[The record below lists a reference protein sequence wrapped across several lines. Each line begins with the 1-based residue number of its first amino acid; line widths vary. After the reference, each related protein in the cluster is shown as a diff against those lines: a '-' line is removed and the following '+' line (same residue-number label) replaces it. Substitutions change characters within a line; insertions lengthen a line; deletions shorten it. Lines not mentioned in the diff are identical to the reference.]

1 MRDIGRLN
9 ALKLLVWLLVV
20 SDKTP
25 SVRTCG
31 LKPST
36 LKQLGQP
43 IQQPSSTGEVKVR
56 PIPFPAGELSVGAG
70 CSKNRASIQC
80 PKALGKKTKPSFLHW
95 WASGRR
101 FSMNE
106 LSTF

>member
-1 MRDIGRLN
+1 MGLPRARQAFPLSGKVWDRPGRRDCWKGAGVGVEHGDERLRATLN
-9 ALKLLVWLLVV
+9 ALKSPVWLLVV

-56 PIPFPAGELSVGAG
+56 PFPRGEAPWGGWL
-70 CSKNRASIQC
+70 
-80 PKALGKKTKPSFLHW
+80 L
-95 WASGRR
+95 
-101 FSMNE
+101 
-106 LSTF
+106 

>member
-1 MRDIGRLN
+1 MARGDIESGDERLREALN
-9 ALKLLVWLLVV
+9 ALKSPVWLLVV

-43 IQQPSSTGEVKVR
+43 IHQPSNTGEVKVR
-56 PIPFPAGELSVGAG
+56 PIPQGELCGD
-70 CSKNRASIQC
+70 
-80 PKALGKKTKPSFLHW
+80 LL
-95 WASGRR
+95 
-101 FSMNE
+101 
-106 LSTF
+106 

>member
-1 MRDIGRLN
+1 MKGKGAGVGVEHGDERLRATLN
-9 ALKLLVWLLVV
+9 ALKSPVWLLVV

-56 PIPFPAGELSVGAG
+56 PFPRGGAPWGAG
-70 CSKNRASIQC
+70 CSENRASIEC
-80 PKALGKKTKPSFLHW
+80 LKAIGEKPPLLHW
-95 WASGRR
+95 
-101 FSMNE
+101 
-106 LSTF
+106 

>member
-1 MRDIGRLN
+1 MGVEHGGERLRETLN
-9 ALKLLVWLLVV
+9 ALKSPVWLLVV

-56 PIPFPAGELSVGAG
+56 PFPQSGSHLLGGAAGSSE
-70 CSKNRASIQC
+70 NRASIEC
-80 PKALGKKTKPSFLHW
+80 LKAIGKKPILNT
-95 WASGRR
+95 GRTVGGG
-101 FSMNE
+101 
-106 LSTF
+106 LA